1 MKKITL
7 SILYFSFAL
16 GAEAQNLP
24 IDFEVGGTGIN
35 WTWTTFE
42 DASNPPLEFVDNPD
56 PSGIN
61 SSLFVAK
68 FTALQLGKPW
78 AGFESQH
85 GAGIGSFSFD
95 ATNCVFRIM
104 VYKTVISDVGLKFAS
119 SSNAAQPELKKPNTL
134 INQWEEMEFNVC
146 GLIGVYPQVVD
157 QIIIFPDFNLSNRT
171 QDNIIYV
178 DNIGNNGSVSG
189 LEHLAGQ
196 SSFAVFPNPSQ
207 HTISIA
213 GILPSEA
220 LQSLQIINHLGQVVL
235 CENKNFSQLDVHLL
249 NQGHYFLR
257 IETSERIEVLEFNI
271 TAQGE

>member
-1 MKKITL
+1 MKKITFCL
-7 SILYFSFAL
+7 LYFSFTL
-16 GAEAQNLP
+16 GVKAQNLP
-24 IDFEVGGTGIN
+24 IDFEVGGTGLN

-42 DASNPPLEFVDNPD
+42 NSNNPPLEFVDNPD

-61 SSLFVAK
+61 ASLYAAK

-104 VYKTVISDVGLKFAS
+104 VYKSVISDVGLKFAS

-134 INQWEEMEFNVC
+134 INQWEEIEFNVC

-171 QDNIIYV
+171 QDNVIYI

-189 LEHLAGQ
+189 VVELGNPTAL
-196 SSFAVFPNPSQ
+196 SVYPNPAENS
-207 HTISIA
+207 ISVI
-213 GILPSEA
+213 GLNPNEIVM
-220 LQSLQIINHLGQVVL
+220 SLAVINHLGQIVASEN
-235 CENKNFSQLDVHLL
+235 CTNKNLDI
-249 NQGHYFLR
+249 QGLQKGYYFLR
-257 IETSERIEVLEFNI
+257 IATTGREEILTFVCR
-271 TAQGE
+271 

>member
-1 MKKITL
+1 MKKIIL
-7 SILYFSFAL
+7 SVLLVSFVSE
-16 GAEAQNLP
+16 GNAQNLP
-24 IDFEVGGTGIN
+24 IDFEVGGTGLN

-42 DASNPPLEFVDNPD
+42 NLNNPPLEFVDNPD

-61 SSLFVAK
+61 GSLYVAK

-134 INQWEEMEFNVC
+134 VNQWEEIEFNVC

-157 QIIIFPDFNLSNRT
+157 QIIVFPDFNLSNRT
-171 QDNIIYV
+171 QDNVIYI

-189 LEHLAGQ
+189 LENLGSPMAL
-196 SSFAVFPNPSQ
+196 SVYPNPSENA
-207 HTISIA
+207 ISVLGLNPQEIVK
-213 GILPSEA
+213 SY
-220 LQSLQIINHLGQVVL
+220 SVINHLGQIVAR
-235 CENKNFSQLDVHLL
+235 ENGTIKNINIQGL
-249 NQGHYFLR
+249 QKGHYFLR
-257 IETSERIEVLEFNI
+257 ISTSEREEILAFVR
-271 TAQGE
+271 

>member
-1 MKKITL
+1 MTMKKIL
-7 SILYFSFAL
+7 LCLIAIYFISE
-16 GAEAQNLP
+16 GKSQNLP

-42 DASNPPLEFVDNPD
+42 NSSNPPLEFVDNPD

-61 SSLFVAK
+61 SSLFSAK
-68 FTALQLGKPW
+68 FTALQSGKPW

-95 ATNCVFRIM
+95 ATNCVFHIM
-104 VYKTVISDVGLKFAS
+104 VYKSVISDVGLKFAS

-171 QDNIIYV
+171 QDNIIYI

-189 LEHLAGQ
+189 LENLTQQEALN
-196 SSFAVFPNPSQ
+196 VFPNPSQ
-207 HTISIA
+207 QTISIS
-213 GILPSEA
+213 GIQPSEA
-220 LQSLQIINHLGQVVL
+220 IQSIQLINLLGQVVL
-235 CENKNFSQLDVHLL
+235 SENNNFSQIDVHMLDK
-249 NQGHYFLR
+249 GHYFVR
-257 IETSERIEVLEFNI
+257 IETSDRIEVLEI
-271 TAQGE
+271 IR

>member
-1 MKKITL
+1 MKKFICCFIVSLCCHVGITH
-7 SILYFSFAL
+7 
-16 GAEAQNLP
+16 NLP

-35 WTWTTFE
+35 WNWTTFE
-42 DASNPPLEFVDNPD
+42 DSSNPPLEFVDNPD
-56 PSGIN
+56 LSGIN

-95 ATNCVFRIM
+95 AANCVFRIM

-134 INQWEEMEFNVC
+134 INQWEEIEFNVC

-171 QDNIIYV
+171 QDNVIYI

-189 LEHLAGQ
+189 LEEGVEIGNVYLHL
-196 SSFAVFPNPSQ
+196 NPSDDYL
-207 HTISIA
+207 SIK
-213 GILPSEA
+213 GVQVNE
-220 LQSLQIINHLGQVVL
+220 QIMSVECLNYLGQCVYQSKLGEDRVNINSLVSGFYFVRIVTNQRTVVL
-235 CENKNFSQLDVHLL
+235 EMIK
-249 NQGHYFLR
+249 
-257 IETSERIEVLEFNI
+257 
-271 TAQGE
+271 

>member
-1 MKKITL
+1 MTMKKILLCLIT
-7 SILYFSFAL
+7 ISFISE
-16 GAEAQNLP
+16 GKSQNLP

-35 WTWTTFE
+35 WNWTTFE
-42 DASNPPLEFVDNPD
+42 DSSNPPLEFVDNPD

-104 VYKTVISDVGLKFAS
+104 VYKPVISDVGLKFAS

-146 GLIGVYPQVVD
+146 GLIGMYPQVVD

-171 QDNIIYV
+171 QDNSIYIA
-178 DNIGNNGSVSG
+178 NIGNNGSVSG
-189 LEHLAGQ
+189 LEILTNQ
-196 SSFAVFPNPSQ
+196 VSLSVFPNPSQ
-207 HTISIA
+207 QYITVA
-213 GILPSEA
+213 GIKPSET
-220 LQSLQIINHLGQVVL
+220 LQSLQLINHLGQVVL
-235 CENKNFSQLDVHLL
+235 SENKIFSKVDVHMLEK
-249 NQGHYFLR
+249 GHYFVR
-257 IETSERIEVLEFNI
+257 IETSERIEVLEFI
-271 TAQGE
+271 R

>member
-1 MKKITL
+1 MKKFICCFIVSLCCHVGIT
-7 SILYFSFAL
+7 
-16 GAEAQNLP
+16 QNLP

-35 WTWTTFE
+35 WNWTTFE
-42 DASNPPLEFVDNPD
+42 DSSNPPLEFVDNPD

-85 GAGIGSFSFD
+85 GAGLGSFSFD
-95 ATNCVFRIM
+95 PTNCVFRIM

-146 GLIGVYPQVVD
+146 GLIGMYPQVVD

-171 QDNIIYV
+171 QDNIIYI
-178 DNIGNNGSVSG
+178 DNIGNNGSMSG
-189 LEHLAGQ
+189 LGNLSNHPGL
-196 SSFAVFPNPSQ
+196 FLYPNPSNQ
-207 HTISIA
+207 SISIS
-213 GILPSEA
+213 GIQPSETV
-220 LQSLQIINHLGQVVL
+220 QSLQIINHLGQIVIG
-235 CENKNFSQLDVHLL
+235 ENMTFSNIDVHTLEK
-249 NQGHYFLR
+249 GHYFVR
-257 IETSERIEVLEFNI
+257 ISTSERIEVLEFVR
-271 TAQGE
+271 

>member
-1 MKKITL
+1 MKKFTL
-7 SILYFSFAL
+7 CLMCFSFAI
-16 GAEAQNLP
+16 GVKAQNLP
-24 IDFEVGGTGIN
+24 IDFEVGGTGLN

-42 DASNPPLEFVDNPD
+42 DSSNPPLEFVDNPD

-61 SSLFVAK
+61 ASLYVAK

-104 VYKTVISDVGLKFAS
+104 VYKSVISDVGLKFAS

-134 INQWEEMEFNVC
+134 INQWEEIEFNVC

-171 QDNIIYV
+171 QDNIIYL

-189 LEHLAGQ
+189 VEVL
-196 SSFAVFPNPSQ
+196 SSPMVLSVSPNPSANA
-207 HTISIA
+207 ISVLGLNPNEIVK
-213 GILPSEA
+213 
-220 LQSLQIINHLGQVVL
+220 SLVVINHLGQIVASEVGAA
-235 CENKNFSQLDVHLL
+235 ENIDIQKLRK
-249 NQGHYFLR
+249 GHYFLR
-257 IETSERIEVLEFNI
+257 ISTSEREEIVAFVRE
-271 TAQGE
+271 

>member
-1 MKKITL
+1 MKKIVL
-7 SILYFSFAL
+7 SLVIVSFI
-16 GAEAQNLP
+16 GEGKAQNLP

-42 DASNPPLEFVDNPD
+42 NLNNPPLEFVDNPD

-95 ATNCVFRIM
+95 ATNCVFHLM

-146 GLIGVYPQVVD
+146 GLIGVYPQVLD
-157 QIIIFPDFNLSNRT
+157 QIIIFPDFDLSNRD
-171 QDNIIYV
+171 QDNIVYI

-189 LEHLAGQ
+189 LENLTDLA
-196 SSFAVFPNPSQ
+196 SLSVFPNPSQ
-207 HTISIA
+207 QNITVA
-213 GILPSEA
+213 GILPSET
-220 LQSLQIINHLGQVVL
+220 LHSLQITNHLGQVVL
-235 CENKNFSQLDVHLL
+235 FENKQFSQLDVHMLDK
-249 NQGHYFLR
+249 GHYFIR
-257 IETSERIEVLEFNI
+257 IETSERSEVLEFI
-271 TAQGE
+271 R

>member
-1 MKKITL
+1 MKT
-7 SILYFSFAL
+7 SILFLICFSFICIAK
-16 GAEAQNLP
+16 AQNLP
-24 IDFEVGGTGIN
+24 IDFEVGGTGLN

-42 DASNPPLEFVDNPD
+42 NSNNPPLEFVDNPD

-61 SSLFVAK
+61 ASLYAAK
-68 FTALQLGKPW
+68 YTALQLGKPW

-104 VYKTVISDVGLKFAS
+104 VYKSVISDIGLKFAS

-134 INQWEEMEFNVC
+134 INQWEEIEFNVC

-171 QDNIIYV
+171 QDNVIYI

-189 LEHLAGQ
+189 IEDLGSPMAL
-196 SSFAVFPNPSQ
+196 SVYPNP
-207 HTISIA
+207 TENAISVLGLNPQEIVK
-213 GILPSEA
+213 SFTV
-220 LQSLQIINHLGQVVL
+220 INHLGQVVAS
-235 CENKNFSQLDVHLL
+235 ENGTMKNIDIQEL
-249 NQGHYFLR
+249 QKGHYFLR
-257 IETSERIEVLEFNI
+257 ISTSEREETLSFVRE
-271 TAQGE
+271 

>member
-7 SILYFSFAL
+7 CLLYFSFAL
-16 GAEAQNLP
+16 GVKAQNLP
-24 IDFEVGGTGIN
+24 IDFEVGGIGLN

-42 DASNPPLEFVDNPD
+42 NSNNPLLEFVDNPD

-61 SSLFVAK
+61 ASLYAAK

-104 VYKTVISDVGLKFAS
+104 VYKSVISDIGLKFAS

-134 INQWEEMEFNVC
+134 INQWEEIEFNVC

-171 QDNIIYV
+171 QNNVIYI

-189 LEHLAGQ
+189 VEVLGSPLAL
-196 SSFAVFPNPSQ
+196 SVYPNPAENS
-207 HTISIA
+207 ISVLGLNPNETVKSI
-213 GILPSEA
+213 
-220 LQSLQIINHLGQVVL
+220 QVINHLGQLVAS
-235 CENKNFSQLDVHLL
+235 KNDTMKTMEIQGLQS
-249 NQGHYFLR
+249 GHYFLQ
-257 IETSERIEVLEFNI
+257 ISTSEREEILSFVR
-271 TAQGE
+271 